1 MTRSEMPESNRRELQ
16 ALYREAATDE
26 PGPMLDRSILDAARA
41 ELKSAAASKARP
53 VPWWKGW
60 LPATTAIA
68 AVVVG
73 VSLTWRVMDE
83 QERQLREEM
92 RAAPAAG
99 EITRQ
104 PAADNAAVAAP
115 ASAAKTAPTAGNA
128 PVAPRKEAS
137 GATPAVASPPAGPEP
152 RPFVAPAVPAAAA
165 PMPLEVETRK
175 ASRAEARDEGTRRDA
190 VVQDAAPAVSRAVGK
205 LEAGRPGAS
214 SETDVSTSSPPAA
227 KAAAAPEAAS
237 AEAWLRRIRE
247 LRAAGR
253 DAEAAQSLARFRQRY
268 PDFPLPA
275 DMK

>member
-1 MTRSEMPESNRRELQ
+1 MTQSEMPESNRRELQ

-26 PGPMLDRSILDAARA
+26 PGPMLDRSILDAALA

-99 EITRQ
+99 GITRQ
-104 PAADNAAVAAP
+104 PAADNAVVAAP

-128 PVAPRKEAS
+128 PVVPRKEAS
-137 GATPAVASPPAGPEP
+137 GATQAVASPPASPEP
-152 RPFVAPAVPAAAA
+152 RPFTAPAAAA
-165 PMPLEVETRK
+165 PVPLEVETRK
-175 ASRAEARDEGTRRDA
+175 ASRADARDEGTRRDA

-214 SETDVSTSSPPAA
+214 SETDVSASSPPAA
-227 KAAAAPEAAS
+227 KVLAAPEAAS

-253 DAEAAQSLARFRQRY
+253 DAEAAQSLDRFRQRY